1 MRLPLQLDRPL
12 VFFDLETTGVD
23 VKKDRIVEIAFI
35 KCTPRGDVLEKERR
49 FNPGIPIPAAA
60 TAVHKITDQDVEN
73 EVKFCQ
79 IARSLEE
86 TLSGCDLA
94 GFNVRKFDI
103 PMLVEEFKRCDVTFS
118 MEGRRVV
125 DVMNIF
131 HKEEPRRDLSAAARF
146 YLGREHEDAHEA
158 LSDIR
163 LSAEVLGAQ
172 FELYSHLPR
181 SMDGLHSYCA
191 STEVDRWFSPEEEG
205 RVFRRGKY
213 QGRPLQ
219 EVAAEAP
226 DYLHWMIGAKDM
238 DQGVIKVVREA
249 LEPS

>member
-1 MRLPLQLDRPL
+1 
-12 VFFDLETTGVD
+12 
-23 VKKDRIVEIAFI
+23 
-35 KCTPRGDVLEKERR
+35 
-49 FNPGIPIPAAA
+49 
-60 TAVHKITDQDVEN
+60 
-73 EVKFCQ
+73 
-79 IARSLEE
+79 
-86 TLSGCDLA
+86 
-94 GFNVRKFDI
+94 
-103 PMLVEEFKRCDVTFS
+103 MLVEEFKRCDVTFS